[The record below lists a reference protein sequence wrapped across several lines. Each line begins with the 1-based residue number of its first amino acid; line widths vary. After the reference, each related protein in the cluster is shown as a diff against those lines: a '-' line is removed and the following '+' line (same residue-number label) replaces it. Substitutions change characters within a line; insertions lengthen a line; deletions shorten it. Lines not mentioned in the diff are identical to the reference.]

1 MTHVTCRLTAKN
13 RDHLRNLRS
22 AIEYW
27 LPLPAVAN
35 GRYRSTAG
43 NGPITIAVRARF
55 EYDSSAIQHPT
66 RRSAARCCR
75 SRSTDD
81 QTGQPVADLEGPS
94 RLRSPPPWATVR
106 RRHGTPSCQLVLNFD
121 RHAVKNALQNTQN
134 DCHHAVA
141 FSAL

>member
-1 MTHVTCRLTAKN
+1 MTDDGPVYHAYLSRA
-13 RDHLRNLRS
+13 
-22 AIEYW
+22 
-27 LPLPAVAN
+27 
-35 GRYRSTAG
+35 
-43 NGPITIAVRARF
+43 NGPITIAIRARF
-55 EYDSSAIQHPT
+55 EYDSSTIRLQHATRCVRFEYDSCAIQHPT

-94 RLRSPPPWATVR
+94 RLRPRSPPWATVR

-121 RHAVKNALQNTQN
+121 RHAVKHALQNTQN